1 MERPLIRWILI
12 LWFVT
17 SAVSADALPSNS
29 FAPAIVFNS
38 AIVLDGSYNE
48 SLLAGMEQFEQRK
61 GVPFTRM
68 ATADPILYRQS
79 LESLAMA
86 GHSPILVPG
95 GGTQSIVEAVAPSFP
110 ETTFISIGYQADAS
124 NIRSILFREWD
135 GAYLAGVL
143 AAYRSPNRKVAF
155 MGGLPVR
162 SVKELEAGF
171 RAGFNRVLPDG
182 QITSLY
188 LSEYSDRPWDDE
200 NTAKELGRQL
210 FSSGHDIVFAAAGG
224 SGKGALAAA
233 AEADKLA
240 IGVDRN
246 QNHLYPGHVLTSVVK
261 HLDRV
266 VYVALISERWQLW
279 RSPVKRLG
287 LAQGGVSIS
296 IDENNQ
302 TLISEDMMEEIQKN
316 RNRLLE
322 ESSGLAAGTDGV
334 VQDIARPQSLTVAL
348 PEEVRFPFI
357 QAGKSGV
364 TGIAIDALRM
374 LSRQLGVEFEYR
386 VLPIRRGVYS
396 LGESVDGL
404 IAISHSDDIERRGV
418 FPMRDGAVDEDRALM
433 TWDLGAFQLIN
444 QSRADAS
451 ILQPPI
457 TVPPGSGTED
467 LEELQG
473 LESHVIGSVERQL
486 NMLLRRHA
494 KTALADALHADHLID
509 NRPEFAGKIRKVAA
523 SVSKESSYFVL
534 SKAFYQQYPEFSE
547 ILWNRLSE
555 IRESVE
561 LWDGIDR
568 FFQ

>member
-1 MERPLIRWILI
+1 MRKWILV
-12 LWFVT
+12 LWLAT
-17 SAVSADALPSNS
+17 PGLSADLLPSNA
-29 FAPAIVFNS
+29 FAPAILFNS

-48 SLLAGMEQFEQRK
+48 SLLAGMEQFEQQK
-61 GVPFTRM
+61 GVPFAQM

-86 GHSPILVPG
+86 GHSPIIVPG

-110 ETTFISIGYQADAS
+110 ETTFISIGYQTDAP
-124 NIRSILFREWD
+124 NVRSILFREWD

-155 MGGLPVR
+155 IGGLPVR

-171 RAGFNRVLPDG
+171 RAGFNHVLPDG

-200 NTAKELGRQL
+200 SKARELGRQL
-210 FSSGHDIVFAAAGG
+210 FSSGHDIVFAAAGS

-240 IGVDRN
+240 IGVDQN
-246 QNHLYPGHVLTSVVK
+246 QNGLYPGHILTSVVK
-261 HLDRV
+261 HLDRA

-287 LAQGGVSIS
+287 LAQGGISIS

-302 TLISEDMMEEIQKN
+302 SLLSQAMIVELQTN
-316 RNRLLE
+316 RSRLLA
-322 ESSGLAAGTDGV
+322 ESSGLVGV
-334 VQDIARPQSLTVAL
+334 ISGADQYIAKPQSLIVAV

-357 QAGKSGV
+357 QADESGI
-364 TGIAIDALRM
+364 TGIAIDALDM

-386 VLPIRRGVYS
+386 VLPTRRGLHS
-396 LGESVDGL
+396 LGDSVDGF
-404 IAISHSDDIERRGV
+404 IAISHSDDTEMRGV
-418 FPMRDGAVDEDRALM
+418 FPMRDGDVDEDRALM
-433 TWDLGAFQLIN
+433 TWDLAAFQLIN
-444 QSRADAS
+444 QDLANAL

-457 TVPPGSGTED
+457 TIPPGSGTD
-467 LEELQG
+467 NLKELQG

-509 NRPEFAGKIRKVAA
+509 NRPEFAGRIQKVAA
-523 SVSKESSYFVL
+523 SVSKESSYLVL

-547 ILWNRLSE
+547 ILWNRLSA

-561 LWDGIDR
+561 LWDGVDR
-568 FFQ
+568 YFQ

>member
-1 MERPLIRWILI
+1 MRQWILF
-12 LWFVT
+12 LWLAT
-17 SAVSADALPSNS
+17 PGLSADVLPSDS
-29 FAPAIVFNS
+29 FAPAILFNS

-61 GVPFTRM
+61 GVPFTQM
-68 ATADPILYRQS
+68 ATADLILYRQS
-79 LESLAMA
+79 LESLARA
-86 GHSPILVPG
+86 GHSPIIVPG

-110 ETTFISIGYQADAS
+110 ETTFISIGYQTDAP
-124 NIRSILFREWD
+124 NVRSILFREWD

-171 RAGFNRVLPDG
+171 RAGFNRILPDG

-200 NTAKELGRQL
+200 SKAKELGRQL
-210 FSSGHDIVFAAAGG
+210 FSSEHDIVFAAAGS

-233 AEADKLA
+233 AEAGKLA
-240 IGVDRN
+240 IGVDQN
-246 QNHLYPGHVLTSVVK
+246 QNGLYPGHVLTSVVK
-261 HLDRV
+261 HLDRA

-296 IDENNQ
+296 IDENN
-302 TLISEDMMEEIQKN
+302 LPLLSEDMMVVLQKN
-316 RNRLLE
+316 RSRLLA
-322 ESSGLAAGTDGV
+322 ESNGLEGDTDGV
-334 VQDIARPQSLTVAL
+334 DQDIAKPQSLIVAV
-348 PEEVRFPFI
+348 PDEVRFPFI
-357 QAGKSGV
+357 QADDSGI
-364 TGIAIDALRM
+364 TGIAIDALGM
-374 LSRQLGVEFEYR
+374 LSRQLGVEFEYQ
-386 VLPIRRGVYS
+386 VLPIRRGVHS
-396 LGESVDGL
+396 LGESVDGF
-404 IAISHSDDIERRGV
+404 IAISHSDDTERRGV
-418 FPMRDGAVDEDRALM
+418 FPMRDGDVDEDRALM
-433 TWDLGAFQLIN
+433 TWDLAAFQLIN
-444 QSRADAS
+444 QDLADAS

-457 TVPPGSGTED
+457 TIPPGSGTD
-467 LEELQG
+467 NLKELQG

-523 SVSKESSYFVL
+523 SVSKESSYLVL

-555 IRESVE
+555 IRESFE
-561 LWDGIDR
+561 LWDGVDR
-568 FFQ
+568 YFR

>member
-1 MERPLIRWILI
+1 MRKWLLLFWLATPAL
-12 LWFVT
+12 
-17 SAVSADALPSNS
+17 SADILPSNS
-29 FAPAIVFNS
+29 FAPAILFNS

-48 SLLAGMEQFEQRK
+48 SLLAGMEQFEQQK
-61 GVPFTRM
+61 GVPFTQI
-68 ATADPILYRQS
+68 ATADPVLYRQS

-86 GHSPILVPG
+86 GHSPIIVPG
-95 GGTQSIVEAVAPSFP
+95 GGTQSIVENVAPSFP
-110 ETTFISIGYQADAS
+110 QTTFISIGYQAAAP
-124 NIRSILFREWD
+124 NVRSIVFREWD

-155 MGGLPVR
+155 LGGLPVR

-171 RAGFNRVLPDG
+171 RAGFNHVLPNG
-182 QITSLY
+182 KVTSLY
-188 LSEYSDRPWDDE
+188 LSDYSDRPWDDE
-200 NTAKELGRQL
+200 SKARELAKQL
-210 FSSGHDIVFAAAGG
+210 FSSGNDIVFAAAGS

-233 AEADKLA
+233 AEAGKLGV
-240 IGVDRN
+240 GVDQN
-246 QNHLYPGHVLTSVVK
+246 QNGLYPGHVLTSVVK
-261 HLDRV
+261 HLDRA

-302 TLISEDMMEEIQKN
+302 SLLSQDMIRELQKN
-316 RNRLLE
+316 RSRLLA
-322 ESSGLAAGTDGV
+322 ESTGLAGITNNVD
-334 VQDIARPQSLTVAL
+334 QTIAKPQSMTVAV

-357 QAGKSGV
+357 QADESGT
-364 TGIAIDALRM
+364 TGIAIDALSM
-374 LSRQLGVEFEYR
+374 LSRQLGIEFEYR
-386 VLPIRRGVYS
+386 VLPTRRGIHS
-396 LGESVDGL
+396 LGESVDSF

-418 FPMRDGAVDEDRALM
+418 FPMRDGNVDEDRALL
-433 TWDLGAFQLIN
+433 TWDLAAFQLIN
-444 QSRADAS
+444 QDLADAS

-457 TVPPGSGTED
+457 TIPPGSGTD
-467 LEELQG
+467 NLKELQG

-523 SVSKESSYFVL
+523 SVSRESSYLVL
-534 SKAFYQQYPEFSE
+534 SKAFYQKYPEFSE

-561 LWDGIDR
+561 LWDGVDR
-568 FFQ
+568 YFQ

>member
-1 MERPLIRWILI
+1 MSCLLIRSHLPYCLI
-12 LWFVT
+12 PRLFLTALTTRVFWPEWNSSNNGKAFLSPGWRLLTRFFTASLWN
-17 SAVSADALPSNS
+17 PWQWRG
-29 FAPAIVFNS
+29 I
-38 AIVLDGSYNE
+38 
-48 SLLAGMEQFEQRK
+48 
-61 GVPFTRM
+61 
-68 ATADPILYRQS
+68 RQS
-79 LESLAMA
+79 SC
-86 GHSPILVPG
+86 PG
-95 GGTQSIVEAVAPSFP
+95 GGTQSIVEAIAPSFP
-110 ETTFISIGYQADAS
+110 ETTFISIGYQTDAP
-124 NIRSILFREWD
+124 NVRSILFREWD

-171 RAGFNRVLPDG
+171 RAGFNRILPDG

-200 NTAKELGRQL
+200 SKAKELGRQL
-210 FSSGHDIVFAAAGG
+210 FSSEHDIVFAAAGS

-240 IGVDRN
+240 IGVDQN
-246 QNHLYPGHVLTSVVK
+246 QNGLYPGHVLTSVVK
-261 HLDRV
+261 HLDRA

-296 IDENNQ
+296 IDENN
-302 TLISEDMMEEIQKN
+302 LPLLSEDMMVVLQKN
-316 RNRLLE
+316 RSRLLA
-322 ESSGLAAGTDGV
+322 ESNGLEGDTDGV
-334 VQDIARPQSLTVAL
+334 DQDIAKPQSLIVAV
-348 PEEVRFPFI
+348 PDEVRFPFI
-357 QAGKSGV
+357 QADDSGI
-364 TGIAIDALRM
+364 TGIAIDALGM
-374 LSRQLGVEFEYR
+374 LSRQLGVEFEYQ
-386 VLPIRRGVYS
+386 VLPTRRGVHS
-396 LGESVDGL
+396 LGESVDGF
-404 IAISHSDDIERRGV
+404 IAISHSDDTERRGV
-418 FPMRDGAVDEDRALM
+418 FPMRDGDVDEDRALM
-433 TWDLGAFQLIN
+433 TWDLAAFQLIN
-444 QSRADAS
+444 QDLADAS

-457 TVPPGSGTED
+457 TIPPGSGTD
-467 LEELQG
+467 NLKELQG

-523 SVSKESSYFVL
+523 SVSKESSYLVL

-555 IRESVE
+555 IRESFE
-561 LWDGIDR
+561 LWDGVDR
-568 FFQ
+568 YFR